1 MDDSDDEGLG
11 GRFWLKLIGLIV
23 AGGFVVML
31 LFGLFG
37 RAWYTWGMLGALI
50 FMGLLAIGFG
60 YAYDRREQKRRSGIV
75 A

>member
-1 MDDSDDEGLG
+1 MQDDRDDEGLG
-11 GRFWLKLIGLIV
+11 GRFWLKLIGVLV

-31 LFGLFG
+31 LFGIWG

-50 FMGLLAIGFG
+50 FMGLLAIAFG
-60 YAYDRREQKRRSGIV
+60 YVWDRREQKRRSGI